1 MTEKRNVRS
10 NDLRMSI
17 RDEESRPQTNWQPP
31 ALLDA
36 PEVRPG
42 MVQRWVATS
51 IQGKDTPDNV
61 YKRMREGWEP
71 RKAETV
77 KGQLFPTINH
87 GQWAGCIGIEG
98 MLLCEMPK
106 EKYKSMKAYY
116 NEKSTQQNESLAYDL
131 DALGRKQ
138 DNQSIKRGRVLVM
151 GGRKEVSA
159 MDD

>member
-106 EKYKSMKAYY
+106 EKHKSMKAYY
-116 NEKSTQQNESLAYDL
+116 SDKSTQQNESLAGDL
-131 DALGRKQ
+131 DALGRKAGQ
-138 DNQSIKRGRVLVM
+138 PIYQERKSSVM